1 MTQFDTAGPKRA
13 KWQNKGWMTQFD
25 TTVTK
30 QGLNDKIKVEWH
42 NLTPLTPSKRLND
55 TMKGWMTQFDTVDT
69 KQEAKWHHPQLGSAL
84 TRLSNGSWWDGWT
97 RRLLSSLFNLKQT
110 LALEFSLA
118 VSVSV
123 SIKPTNST
131 FHRNSA
137 SSLYSVIEID
147 WIQTFRCS
155 F

>member
-110 LALEFSLA
+110 LALEFSILTRSLSLSLNQTHEFYISQKFGFLA
-118 VSVSV
+118 LFRHWNWLD
-123 SIKPTNST
+123 TN
-131 FHRNSA
+131 
-137 SSLYSVIEID
+137 I
-147 WIQTFRCS
+147 
-155 F
+155 